1 MDRIYSEMLVNIS
14 LIMQIICIYQ
24 QQGSQDV
31 ALHSGF
37 DLKYELY
44 VWFIQVSQ
52 RVFAILQ
59 LAGY

>member
-1 MDRIYSEMLVNIS
+1 MLVNIS